1 MKGISVDL
9 DAERRAL
16 AEAVAVGGG
25 EGAPRARFR
34 VARALLRDRAAQAL
48 GGTVG
53 ATLADTLKLADGR
66 ANTPEMR
73 ALAILLVHAIGIP
86 GLIDTGFPAIQR
98 FLEQVLHH
106 PLHRARYPFEG
117 TSDRKRET

>member
-1 MKGISVDL
+1 VPCCGIGRL
-9 DAERRAL
+9 RPW
-16 AEAVAVGGG
+16 G
-25 EGAPRARFR
+25 E
-34 VARALLRDRAAQAL
+34 
-48 GGTVG
+48 VG

-86 GLIDTGFPAIQR
+86 RLIDTGFPAIQR